1 MADKSEA
8 RAKAMRAIQ
17 QGLFDRYEL
26 IAAQRPADHVDFDHV
41 VMSKLRLVDAALDGF
56 SQYEFTVSKEFSN
69 LNDVMHGGA
78 YGVVFGMSGVLRPP
92 GGLLTATDMATTSA
106 LNPLARP
113 DFYLYVLEPAT
124 LLLSGSHKSSFMGGV
139 TRILHISYLR
149 GVSIGTKVLL
159 SSKVVQIGKK
169 MAMIKGEMTSL
180 DGKTV
185 YATAEHHKVNALPN
199 AQHLEFRVPWD
210 DEVDAD
216 MKRENAKKKAAK
228 L

>member
-26 IAAQRPADHVDFDHV
+26 IVAQRPADHVDFDRL

-56 SQYEFTVSKEFSN
+56 SQYELTVSKEFSN

-78 YGVVFGMSGVLRPP
+78 YGVVF
-92 GGLLTATDMATTSA
+92 DMATTSA

-113 DFYLYVLEPAT
+113 DFYFSYNL
-124 LLLSGSHKSSFMGGV
+124 SFMGGV
-139 TRILHISYLR
+139 TRVLNISYLR
-149 GVSIGTKVLL
+149 GVPIGTVVLL
-159 SSKVVQIGKK
+159 SSKVIQIGKK

-180 DGKTV
+180 DGKTI

-199 AQHLEFRVPWD
+199 PQHLEYRVPWD
-210 DEVDAD
+210 DEVEAEIQRQD
-216 MKRENAKKKAAK
+216 KRETATK

>member
-26 IAAQRPADHVDFDHV
+26 IVAQRPADHVDFDRL

-56 SQYEFTVSKEFSN
+56 SQYELTVSKEFSN

-78 YGVVFGMSGVLRPP
+78 YGVVF
-92 GGLLTATDMATTSA
+92 DMATTSA

-113 DFYLYVLEPAT
+113 DFYF
-124 LLLSGSHKSSFMGGV
+124 FMGGV
-139 TRILHISYLR
+139 TRVLNISYLR
-149 GVSIGTKVLL
+149 GVPIGTVVLL
-159 SSKVVQIGKK
+159 SSKVIQIGKK

-180 DGKTV
+180 DGKTI

-199 AQHLEFRVPWD
+199 PQHLEYRVPWD
-210 DEVDAD
+210 DEVEAEIQRQD
-216 MKRENAKKKAAK
+216 KRETATK

>member
-26 IAAQRPADHVDFDHV
+26 IVAQRPADHVVRLVQADFDRL
-41 VMSKLRLVDAALDGF
+41 VMSKLRLLDAALDGF
-56 SQYEFTVSKEFSN
+56 SQYELTVSKEFSN

-78 YGVVFGMSGVLRPP
+78 YGVVF
-92 GGLLTATDMATTSA
+92 DMATTSA

-113 DFYLYVLEPAT
+113 GFYF
-124 LLLSGSHKSSFMGGV
+124 FMGGV
-139 TRILHISYLR
+139 TRVLNISYLR
-149 GVSIGTKVLL
+149 GVPIGTVVLL
-159 SSKVVQIGKK
+159 SSKVIQIGKK

-180 DGKTV
+180 DGKTI

-199 AQHLEFRVPWD
+199 PQHLEYRVPWD
-210 DEVDAD
+210 DEVEAEVQRQD
-216 MKRENAKKKAAK
+216 KKENATK

>member
-78 YGVVFGMSGVLRPP
+78 YGVVF
-92 GGLLTATDMATTSA
+92 DMATTSA

-113 DFYLYVLEPAT
+113 DFYF
-124 LLLSGSHKSSFMGGV
+124 FMGGV

-199 AQHLEFRVPWD
+199 PQHLEFRVPWD
-210 DEVDAD
+210 DEVEAD
-216 MKRENAKKKAAK
+216 IKGENAKKKAAK